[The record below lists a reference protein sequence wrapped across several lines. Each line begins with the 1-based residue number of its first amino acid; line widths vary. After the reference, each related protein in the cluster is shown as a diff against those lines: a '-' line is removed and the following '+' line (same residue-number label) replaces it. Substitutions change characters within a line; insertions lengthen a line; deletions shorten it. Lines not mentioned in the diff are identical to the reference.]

1 MKKLLFILIPLIYSC
16 NNISDDN
23 LIKEIVLANDVGIVK
38 IDLIAEFDTY
48 NESYGQSNCGCC
60 CANLIYSFKD
70 KNNDNLQSLDTIPYL
85 SRIENSDSL
94 KIFSFS
100 IYHTACIDCNS
111 NGFKINEEYLE
122 LQENML
128 LQENT
133 KTMIKLKEIIMINGQ
148 LFSVIGNSSKYSN
161 YVIENIEATTI
172 FKGETITFFGQR
184 KNKQESEF
192 IEDIFRMIK
201 SIELN

>member
-1 MKKLLFILIPLIYSC
+1 M
-16 NNISDDN
+16 
-23 LIKEIVLANDVGIVK
+23 
-38 IDLIAEFDTY
+38 
-48 NESYGQSNCGCC
+48 
-60 CANLIYSFKD
+60 
-70 KNNDNLQSLDTIPYL
+70 
-85 SRIENSDSL
+85 
-94 KIFSFS
+94 
-100 IYHTACIDCNS
+100 
-111 NGFKINEEYLE
+111 
-122 LQENML
+122 
-128 LQENT
+128 
-133 KTMIKLKEIIMINGQ
+133 KEIIMINGQ